1 MYLNFENNIRLISAH
16 FYYNRTPEGQYYL
29 INVNKMVFDNL
40 TFAIR

>member
-16 FYYNRTPEGQYYL
+16 FFYNIGSDGQYYL
-29 INVNKMVFDNL
+29 INVTQLNFDNL